1 MSASQLPVSIPFA
14 TLTEALAAAP
24 EVQPFVTMWL
34 DQDDERTFS
43 FGEFRRWS
51 NSQAAR
57 FSSHG
62 LGKGDTVILIMP
74 QGVALMAAF
83 AGAMLLGAVPAILA
97 YPTFKVEPAKYRFGL
112 KGVSA
117 NLNAKLVV
125 VDDLFPDEFLE
136 SVSLGH
142 QSKLFRVSS
151 VPPATQDVA
160 APPFHGHQDDLAFIQ
175 HSAGTTGLQKGVALS
190 HGAVLRQLF
199 HLGGRLKIQSSDRVY
214 SWLPLYH
221 DMGLIAC
228 FILPMVYHL
237 HLVMQ
242 SPTDWV
248 MQPESM
254 LHLISRYKCTLSW
267 VPNFTLQFLARRVK
281 PQDREEYNLTS
292 LRALINC
299 SEPVRAE
306 SMKAF
311 TSAFVSCGLQP
322 TTLQSSYA
330 MAENVFAITQ
340 SEISREP
347 RRIWIDVRK
356 YQSERIAVTAEH
368 DSDSAVCFV
377 SSGKCLPKNEVRIV
391 SEKGEA
397 VPDGH
402 VGEILI
408 RSDSLLDG
416 YYKRPDLTA
425 LSLRNGWYWSGD
437 LGFLLEEE
445 LYVTGRKKDL
455 IIVGGKN
462 IYPQDLEEIAC
473 GHPSIHDGRAVA
485 FGWYNPDLGTEEI
498 VIVAEMEDFATL
510 ADSSAIERAVR
521 TAIVAEL
528 AVAPRAIYLKPP
540 RWIIKSTAG
549 KPARSA
555 TREKLLAEHP
565 ELRIS

>member
-62 LGKGDTVILIMP
+62 VGKGDTVILIMP

-142 QSKLFRVSS
+142 QSKLLRVSS

-330 MAENVFAITQ
+330 MAENVFAVTQ

-356 YQSERIAVTAEH
+356 YRSERMAVTAEH

-408 RSDSLLDG
+408 RSDSLLNG

-425 LSLRNGWYWSGD
+425 LSLRDGWYWSGD

-498 VIVAEMEDFATL
+498 VIVAEMEDSATL

-521 TAIVAEL
+521 TAIVEEL

>member
-1 MSASQLPVSIPFA
+1 MSASYSPVSIPFA
-14 TLTEALAAAP
+14 ALTEALAAAP
-24 EVQPFVTMWL
+24 DARPFITMWF
-34 DQDDERTFS
+34 DDDDERTFS

-51 NSQAAR
+51 NSQAGL
-57 FSSHG
+57 FHSHG

-83 AGAMLLGAVPAILA
+83 AGAMVLGAVPAILA

-117 NLNAKLVV
+117 NLNAKLVL
-125 VDDLFPDEFLE
+125 VDDSFPDQFLE
-136 SVSLGH
+136 SVTLGD
-142 QSKLFRVSS
+142 QSKLIRVGS
-151 VPPATQDVA
+151 VLPATEDIP
-160 APPFHGHQDDLAFIQ
+160 APQFHCHQDDLAFIQ

-190 HGAVLRQLF
+190 HGAVLRQLV
-199 HLGGRLKIQSSDRVY
+199 HLGERLKIQSSDRIY

-221 DMGLIAC
+221 DMGLVAC

-254 LHLISRYKCTLSW
+254 LHLITRYKCTLSW

-281 PQDREEYNLTS
+281 PSDQKEYDLGS

-306 SMKAF
+306 SMDAF
-311 TSAFVSCGLQP
+311 ATAFSSCGLQP
-322 TTLQSSYA
+322 TALQSSYA
-330 MAENVFAITQ
+330 MAENVFAVTQ

-347 RRIWIDVRK
+347 RRIWIDTSK
-356 YQSERIAVTAEH
+356 YQCERIAVSAEP
-368 DSDSAVCFV
+368 DSDSAACFV
-377 SSGKCLPKNEVRIV
+377 SSGKCLPNNEVRIV

-397 VPDGH
+397 LPDGH

-408 RSDSLLDG
+408 RSDSMLDG
-416 YYKRPDLTA
+416 YYDRPDLTA
-425 LSLRNGWYWSGD
+425 LSLRDGWYRSGD
-437 LGFLLEEE
+437 LGFLLDQE

-462 IYPQDLEEIAC
+462 IYPQDIEEIAC
-473 GHPSIHDGRAVA
+473 RHPSIHDGRAVA
-485 FGWYNPDLGTEEI
+485 LGWYNPDLGTEEI
-498 VIVAEMEDFATL
+498 VIVAEIEHLTAL

-521 TAIVAEL
+521 TAVVEEL
-528 AVAPRAIYLKPP
+528 GMAPRTIYLKPP